1 MFSLICL
8 VLSSCIWFPS
18 GYSIYHSCRCLSGHL
33 HNSHFNPFKSG
44 KPNHNNRLQYFSY
57 TVIPYSTRGPF
68 CIYLT
73 VCLVVFFFRL
83 FLVACALSFS
93 RSLSLSL
100 CPLLLTF
107 VVFPTCHG
115 LCLPNKE
122 WERRGRNCGGKR
134 CLYFPFNCWVFSFF
148 VPFKSILLSKNSGA
162 QERDREEGTEKGGGA
177 ELKSYLSRPEH
188 YFIICCQSWLPL
200 RLPDETALS

>member
-8 VLSSCIWFPS
+8 VLSGCICLSS
-18 GYSIYHSCRCLSGHL
+18 GNSIYHSCRRLSGHL

-44 KPNHNNRLQYFSY
+44 KPNHNNRLHYFSY
-57 TVIPYSTRGPF
+57 TVIPYSIRGPF

-83 FLVACALSFS
+83 FLVACALSLS
-93 RSLSLSL
+93 HSLCL

-162 QERDREEGTEKGGGA
+162 QERHREEGERTGGA

>member
-1 MFSLICL
+1 MLSLFCL
-8 VLSSCIWFPS
+8 FHSSCIWIAS
-18 GYSIYHSCRCLSGHL
+18 GNSIYHTCRQLQSSHL

-44 KPNHNNRLQYFSY
+44 IPNHNNRLHYFSY
-57 TVIPYSTRGPF
+57 TVIPYSIRSPF
-68 CIYLT
+68 FFVYISRFVWLC
-73 VCLVVFFFRL
+73 FFRL
-83 FLVACALSFS
+83 FLVACAL
-93 RSLSLSL
+93 SLSLSL

-107 VVFPTCHG
+107 FVFPTCHG

-122 WERRGRNCGGKR
+122 WEKKKKKLRRQT
-134 CLYFPFNCWVFSFF
+134 LLVFS
-148 VPFKSILLSKNSGA
+148 VKLLSIFVFRSVQINIAVKKNSGA
-162 QERDREEGTEKGGGA
+162 VGGGGVT